1 MQIEMNEQTA
11 LFGLTQSDLKESEK
25 RNKINHILLIAKLTI
40 SNYKYGK
47 VTNLRIIFDSE
58 LRLKKLI

>member
-1 MQIEMNEQTA
+1 MVSHRAN
-11 LFGLTQSDLKESEK
+11 LKESEK
-25 RNKINHILLIAKLTI
+25 RNKINHILPIAKLTI